1 MRVLV
6 VDDHEIVR
14 RGVRS
19 LLGEAGLEVCGEA
32 VDGSDAIL
40 KVQELKPDAVVMD
53 VSMPNLN
60 GIEATTAIVRR
71 FPETRV
77 VIMSQHDFPLIV
89 TQAAHAGASG
99 YVVKSAISTDLL
111 PALVNV
117 RHPKWVSTPYLFGSA
132 QGNMPVQE
140 ILQRAAALEA
150 ALRDSEERYR
160 LTFEEAAIGIAH
172 IASNGQWLRVNRKL
186 CEVLGYSE
194 DELLRQ
200 RVVDVAH
207 PADVEAYRVQQARL
221 ASGEISQ
228 YAMEKRYVR
237 KDATVVWTRVTVS
250 RISDAKLMLR
260 YFVSVVEDITARKEA
275 EHALVRSEQ
284 ELARE
289 IADLTR
295 LRDISTELIHEGNGK
310 TLYEKIVDAAVSV
323 MRSEYAS
330 MQLLEPQP
338 GKVGEL
344 ILLAFRGFSAEAAQ
358 FWQRVATDSGSTC
371 GVALRTGKRVIVP
384 DVEKCDFMVGT
395 EDLTTYRNTGIQAV
409 QSTPLLSR
417 SGQVVGMISTH
428 WKQVHTPA
436 ERDLRMFDV
445 LARQAADLVER
456 RKSERPLPGVEE
468 TLSSAPENLRA
479 ESKGRAV

>member
-1 MRVLV
+1 MRVLI

-19 LLGEAGLEVCGEA
+19 LLGDAGMEVCGEA

-60 GIEATTAIVRR
+60 GIEATTEIVRR

-89 TQAAHAGASG
+89 TQAAHAGASA

-111 PALVNV
+111 PALVNA
-117 RHPKWVSTPYLFGSA
+117 RHAKWVSTPYLFGSA
-132 QGNMPVQE
+132 QRNRPVQE
-140 ILQRAAALEA
+140 ILQRAAALET

-172 IASNGQWLRVNRKL
+172 IAPNGQWLRVNRKL

-250 RISDAKLMLR
+250 RIFDAKLMLR
-260 YFVSVVEDITARKEA
+260 YFVSVVEDITARKQA

-338 GKVGEL
+338 GNVGEL

-358 FWQRVATDSGSTC
+358 FWQRVAADSGSTC

-384 DVEKCDFMVGT
+384 DVEECDFMAGT
-395 EDLTTYRNTGIQAV
+395 EDLAMYRSTGIQAV
-409 QSTPLLSR
+409 QSTPLVSR

-428 WKQVHTPA
+428 WKQVHTST

-456 RKSERPLPGVEE
+456 R
-468 TLSSAPENLRA
+468 RA
-479 ESKGRAV
+479 

>member
-1 MRVLV
+1 MRVLI

-19 LLGEAGLEVCGEA
+19 LLGDAGIEVCGEA

-40 KVQELKPDAVVMD
+40 KVQKLKPDAVVMD
-53 VSMPNLN
+53 ISMPNMN
-60 GIEATTAIVRR
+60 GIEATSEIVRR
-71 FPETRV
+71 FPGTRV
-77 VIMSQHDFPLIV
+77 VIMSQHDLPHIV
-89 TQAAHAGASG
+89 RQAAHAGAVA

-111 PALVNV
+111 PALMNV
-117 RHPKWVSTPYLFGSA
+117 SRRPKQTSVPYVFGSA
-132 QGNMPVQE
+132 QRNMPVQE
-140 ILQRAAALEA
+140 ILQRAGALES

-260 YFVSVVEDITARKEA
+260 YFVSVVEDITARKQA

-310 TLYEKIVDAAVSV
+310 TLYEKIVDAALSV

-338 GKVGEL
+338 GKMDEL

-358 FWQRVATDSGSTC
+358 FWQRVAADSGSTC

-384 DVEKCDFMVGT
+384 
-395 EDLTTYRNTGIQAV
+395 
-409 QSTPLLSR
+409 
-417 SGQVVGMISTH
+417 
-428 WKQVHTPA
+428 
-436 ERDLRMFDV
+436 
-445 LARQAADLVER
+445 
-456 RKSERPLPGVEE
+456 
-468 TLSSAPENLRA
+468 
-479 ESKGRAV
+479 